1 MTSASTSAVFAGLT
15 TTLGE
20 VLTTNLPLIFGIV
33 AGLFGLTL
41 LIRWA
46 KRWIK

>member
-1 MTSASTSAVFAGLT
+1 MTTTSVGTIFASLT
-15 TTLGE
+15 TSLSTI
-20 VLTTNLPLIFGIV
+20 LTENLPLVFAIV